1 MKVIYFSSVFFVMA
15 ILASAPSASLICAQD
30 GAVAVSS
37 MQQELDSVARVGS
50 VMVDG
55 DVCQKIVTPLAKGY
69 MFKVDPRDEF
79 LAGDN
84 YDVDDGAFNVTK
96 KTLIR
101 LSHLT
106 SFPSDV
112 NLWMPIDGHQDKIQM
127 VIRNKNEMSQFWHW
141 GDVYQ
146 DMTPKMGMVLK
157 TGERQT
163 VMDRPGWVSVL
174 APVYNSLG
182 DIVGLIEAVS
192 RTKIDAHE
200 NVK

>member
-1 MKVIYFSSVFFVMA
+1 MRTVYL
-15 ILASAPSASLICAQD
+15 LAFLMTLAPLAAAQD
-30 GAVAVSS
+30 NPDALLPKR
-37 MQQELDSVARVGS
+37 QELESLARVGS

-55 DVCQKIVTPLAKGY
+55 DVCQKIVTPLAKEY

-84 YDVDDGAFNVTK
+84 YDVDDVSFNITK

-112 NLWMPIDGHQDKIQM
+112 NLWMPIDGHPGKIQI
-127 VIRNKNEMSQFWHW
+127 VVRNKNEMSQFWHW
-141 GDVYQ
+141 GDIYQ
-146 DMTPKMGMVLK
+146 DMISPMETVLK
-157 TGERQT
+157 TGQRVT

-192 RTKIDAHE
+192 RTKMDPHD

>member
-1 MKVIYFSSVFFVMA
+1 MKSAYLLVSALMMA
-15 ILASAPSASLICAQD
+15 AIWGVARDNTAPATIRE
-30 GAVAVSS
+30 
-37 MQQELDSVARVGS
+37 ELETVARVGS

-55 DVCQKIVTPLAKGY
+55 DICQKIVTPLAKEY
-69 MFKVDPRDEF
+69 MFKVDPKDPW

-84 YDVDDGAFNVTK
+84 YDVDDVAFNATK

-106 SFPSDV
+106 AFPSDV
-112 NLWMPIDGHQDKIQM
+112 NLWMPIDGHPGKIQM

-141 GDVYQ
+141 GDIYQ
-146 DMTPKMGMVLK
+146 DMTPEMATVLK
-157 TGERQT
+157 TGQRVT
-163 VMDRPGWVSVL
+163 VTDRPGWISVL

-182 DIVGLIEAVS
+182 DIVGLVEAVS
-192 RTKIDAHE
+192 RTELDPHE

>member
-1 MKVIYFSSVFFVMA
+1 MKTVYLLA
-15 ILASAPSASLICAQD
+15 LLLTLGTLASAQDNPAAAST
-30 GAVAVSS
+30 
-37 MQQELDSVARVGS
+37 MRQELESVGRVAS

-55 DVCQKIVTPLAKGY
+55 DICQKIVTPLAKEY
-69 MFKVDPRDEF
+69 MFKVDPRDEY

-84 YDVDDGAFNVTK
+84 YDVDDVAFNSTK
-96 KTLIR
+96 KTLTR

-112 NLWMPIDGHQDKIQM
+112 NLWMPIDGHPGKIQM
-127 VIRNKNEMSQFWHW
+127 VIRNKNEMSQFWRW
-141 GDVYQ
+141 GALYQ
-146 DMTPKMGMVLK
+146 DMIPQMETVLK
-157 TGERQT
+157 TGHRVT

-192 RTKIDAHE
+192 RAKMDAHE

>member
-1 MKVIYFSSVFFVMA
+1 MRIAYLLL
-15 ILASAPSASLICAQD
+15 LALALATPAWAQNITAPLP
-30 GAVAVSS
+30 
-37 MQQELDSVARVGS
+37 MMRQELETVARVGS

-55 DVCQKIVTPLAKGY
+55 DVCQKIVTPLAKEY
-69 MFKVDPRDEF
+69 MFKVDPKDPW

-84 YDVDDGAFNVTK
+84 YDVDDVSFNITK
-96 KTLIR
+96 KSLIR

-112 NLWMPIDGHQDKIQM
+112 NLWMPIDGHPGKIQI
-127 VIRNKNEMSQFWHW
+127 VIRNKNEMSQFWRW
-141 GDVYQ
+141 GEIVQ
-146 DMTPKMGMVLK
+146 DMPAQMETVLK
-157 TGERQT
+157 TGQRLT
-163 VMDRPGWVSVL
+163 VTDRPGWVSVL

-192 RTKIDAHE
+192 RERIDAHE

>member
-1 MKVIYFSSVFFVMA
+1 MKTVYLTLF
-15 ILASAPSASLICAQD
+15 LALAPSLLAQE
-30 GAVAVSS
+30 AAVSTAT
-37 MQQELDSVARVGS
+37 MQQELDNVARVGT

-55 DVCQKIVTPLAKGY
+55 DVCQKIVTPLAKEY
-69 MFKVDPRDEF
+69 MFKVDPHNEY

-84 YDVDDGAFNVTK
+84 YDVDDVAFNTTK

-112 NLWMPIDGHQDKIQM
+112 NLWMLIDGHPGKIQM
-127 VIRNKNEMSQFWHW
+127 VIRNKNEMSQFWRW
-141 GDVYQ
+141 GDIYQ
-146 DMTPKMGMVLK
+146 DMPAAMAAVLR

-163 VMDRPGWVSVL
+163 VMDRAGWVSVL

-182 DIVGLIEAVS
+182 DRVGLIEAVA
-192 RTKIDAHE
+192 RVKPDAHE